1 MNLIIMFIYL
11 VNGEV
16 AKVPVSLALN
26 QDCNNKFLEMVKEK
40 DDGTK
45 VLYNDQIVGVHYC
58 KTINGEWVR

>member
-1 MNLIIMFIYL
+1 MFIYL